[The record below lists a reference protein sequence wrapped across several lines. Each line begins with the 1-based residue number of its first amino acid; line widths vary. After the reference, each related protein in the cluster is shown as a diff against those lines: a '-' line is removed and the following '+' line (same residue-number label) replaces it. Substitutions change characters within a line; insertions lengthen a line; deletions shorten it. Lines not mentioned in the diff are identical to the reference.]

1 MNHILITGTSRG
13 IGRAIALKFL
23 ENGWQVTGMDRQPA
37 DEVFSG
43 WMDENAKRQPEQTGA
58 ELSGGLM
65 KRHDAATGIYRHI
78 QLDILTDDLPQL
90 EEVQILINNAGVQ
103 NSGRDIDVNLKG
115 TIRIT
120 ETYGLHP
127 GIRSILFIASASA
140 STGSEFPEYAA
151 SKGGVV
157 AYMKNVALRAA
168 VYGATSN
175 SLSPGGVITSL
186 NDHILEDPVLWEAVL
201 QESMLHKWMTLEE
214 VADWAWFLTVVNR
227 SMTAQDVLVDN
238 GEAARSNFIW

>member
-1 MNHILITGTSRG
+1 MAHVLITGTSQG
-13 IGRAIALKFL
+13 IGRAIAQRFL
-23 ENGWQVTGMDRQPA
+23 EHGWQVTGMDRLPA
-37 DEVFSG
+37 DAMLADWSAKSG
-43 WMDENAKRQPEQTGA
+43 EGA
-58 ELSGGLM
+58 G
-65 KRHDAATGIYRHI
+65 TYRHL
-78 QLDILTDDLPQL
+78 QLDILEDDLPEL
-90 EEVQILINNAGVQ
+90 EDIQVLINNAGVQ
-103 NSGRDIDVNLKG
+103 NSGQDIDVNLKG

-120 ETYGLHP
+120 ETYGIRP
-127 GIRSILFIASASA
+127 GIRSILFLASASA

-157 AYMKNVALRAA
+157 AYMKNTALRVAA
-168 VYGATSN
+168 YGATAN

-186 NDHILEDPVLWEAVL
+186 NDHILKDPKLWEAVL

-214 VADWAWFLTVVNR
+214 VADWAWFLTAVNR